1 MAQIIDPMATLQSY
15 QTANAL
21 NALRQQQMELSRMQE
36 ARASAMHPLEMQSAN
51 MNMLVKRA
59 ALEEDQRRR
68 NALMQFGA
76 TGNMNAL
83 AQADPAAFA
92 KYKLGR
98 EELRMKQGQP
108 AKPIWDSARGVF
120 VMPPQPGM
128 GGMAAGNGGR
138 SVPGIAGGMIPTD
151 RGMAG
156 APGGAGVIR
165 PAGLPPSKDE
175 LKAQKETEKE
185 KSRLDAALSKAN
197 TVLTAAG
204 EALSQSGPMTTGLVG
219 DMRRTAAGRLTGSGA
234 YDLARTVDTIK
245 ANLGFNELQA
255 MRDASPTGGALG
267 QVAVQELNMLQAT
280 LANLDPG
287 QSEEQLNRNLRKI
300 QTHYMNWKQAVMK
313 AKGGGSDDGWTV
325 EEVNK

>member
-1 MAQIIDPMATLQSY
+1 MAQIIDPMAAFQSY

-21 NALRQQQMELSRMQE
+21 NAMRAQQMQQSAQAMQQS
-36 ARASAMHPLEMQSAN
+36 AAMHPLQMQESQ

-59 ALEEDQRRR
+59 AMDEDRRRR

-83 AQADPAAFA
+83 AQADPSAFA
-92 KYKLGR
+92 KYRLGQ

-120 VMPPQPGM
+120 VQPPQPGM
-128 GGMAAGNGGR
+128 AMG
-138 SVPGIAGGMIPTD
+138 
-151 RGMAG
+151 G
-156 APGGAGVIR
+156 APGGTGAVR
-165 PAGLPPSKDE
+165 PSGLPPSKDE
-175 LKAQKETEKE
+175 LKAQRETEKE
-185 KSRLDAALSKAN
+185 KSRLEGALSKAN

-219 DMRRTAAGRLTGSGA
+219 DLRRTQMGRMTGSGA

-255 MRDASPTGGALG
+255 MREASPTGGALG

-287 QSEEQLNRNLRKI
+287 QSEDQLNRNLRKI
-300 QTHYMNWKQAVMK
+300 QTHYMNWKAAVEK
-313 AKGGGSDDGWTV
+313 AQGGKGGGSGGDGGWTV
-325 EEVNK
+325 EVVQ